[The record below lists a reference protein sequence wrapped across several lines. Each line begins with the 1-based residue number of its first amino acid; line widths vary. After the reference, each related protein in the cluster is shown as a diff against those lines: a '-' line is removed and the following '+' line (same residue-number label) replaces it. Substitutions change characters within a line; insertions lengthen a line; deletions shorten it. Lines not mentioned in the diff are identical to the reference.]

1 MVRAIYGDKTDLLQ
15 RESMG
20 VITND
25 LQSVF
30 KQKYVDKLFEK
41 GRYILKKT
49 PQFIFCCCDPNGG
62 GTSQMALVSIVVELN
77 KVVIIAIDSHPVKG
91 HEQIQQLLVGHI
103 EGIRKHT
110 IFRDSWIIFI
120 PEANLGHEA
129 DHMEFMIRNYRRVYT
144 IREKDRIGIM
154 TTNVR
159 KELYAME
166 TTRYLSQNSIDI
178 YNKFITT
185 NTRGQPTL
193 EQEEKHV
200 IDVSNKKTPY
210 TPLQKAA

>member
-30 KQKYVDKLFEK
+30 KQKYIDQMYEK
-41 GRYILKKT
+41 ARYNIQKK
-49 PQFIFCCCDPNGG
+49 PQFLFCCCDPNGG
-62 GTSQMALVSIVVELN
+62 GSSQMALVTILVEMN
-77 KVVIIAIDSHPVKG
+77 KVVIVAADSHPVKG
-91 HEQIQQLLVGHI
+91 HEQIQQLLIGHI
-103 EGIRKHT
+103 EGIRNLEMFK
-110 IFRDSWIIFI
+110 DSWIIFL

-144 IREKDRIGIM
+144 VREKDRIGIM

-166 TTRYLSQNSIDI
+166 TTRYLSQNSLEIA
-178 YNKFITT
+178 NLFFVT
-185 NTRGQPTL
+185 NTRGQVTK
-193 EQEEKHV
+193 EKEKQH
-200 IDVSNKKTPY
+200 ILDVSKPY
-210 TPLQKAA
+210 LSYKLAS

>member
-30 KQKYVDKLFEK
+30 KQKYVDKLFQK
-41 GRYILKKT
+41 PRYDLKKT
-49 PQFIFCCCDPNGG
+49 PPFIFCCCDPNGG
-62 GTSQMALVSIVVELN
+62 GSSQMALVSIVVELN
-77 KVVIIAIDSHPVKG
+77 KVIIIAMDSHPVKG
-91 HEQIQQLLVGHI
+91 HDQIQNLLIGHI
-103 EGIRKHT
+103 EGIRQKN
-110 IFRDSWIIFI
+110 IFKDSWIIFI

-144 IREKDRIGIM
+144 VREKERIGIM

-166 TTRYLSQNSIDI
+166 TTRYLSQHAIDI
-178 YNKFITT
+178 YTNFIVT

-193 EQEEKHV
+193 AKEEKHV
-200 IDVSNKKTPY
+200 IDVSNKKPY